1 MSRIFLKLRI
11 WNKNNEEWVYE
22 TVESIC
28 QAIYFNDTSALNVP
42 NSSTGDDLPEIFCL
56 FTGLPDKNGKEIYF
70 DDWVKARYETVGG
83 FDTMEGIIRM
93 SPAYQLEVWSEHK
106 GEGIALCNCHS
117 IEIIGNIHSNP
128 ISKKKKG
135 KYVKK

>member
-1 MSRIFLKLRI
+1 MKEIKFRARNAKLPKCWIYGYFVVEGGTCYIINNDGQFLVVAGT
-11 WNKNNEEWVYE
+11 E
-22 TVESIC
+22 C
-28 QAIYFNDTSALNVP
+28 QY
-42 NSSTGDDLPEIFCL
+42 
-56 FTGLPDKNGKEIYF
+56 TGLKDKNGKEIYF
-70 DDWVKARYETVGG
+70 DDWAKAQYESVGG

-93 SPAYQLEVWSEHK
+93 SPNHQLEVWSKHK
-106 GEGIALCNCHS
+106 GEGIDLCNCHS